1 MPRAIIDRRYRMPD
15 TGCWEAIPRN
25 GEVVDLEKIVL
36 FGVKKDSLILAQPDV
51 ASWKFIRNG

>member
-1 MPRAIIDRRYRMPD
+1 MYRRYRMPD

-25 GEVVDLEKIVL
+25 GEAVDLEKIVL
-36 FGVKKDSLILAQPDV
+36 FGVRKDSLILAQPDV